1 LYAPASGAGVL
12 YFRRKTSA
20 GRAYLQ
26 IVESRRDGDQVRQQV
41 IATLGRFDELQ
52 ASGQLERLVRSGA
65 RFAAKAMV
73 LSAASNDAAIK
84 IAVRRIGPAL
94 VFERLWEET
103 GCRAVISDLA
113 SKRGHKFAL
122 ERAVFL
128 TVLHRLFVS
137 GSDRAADRWRE
148 DYAIAGAEGLDLH
161 HLYRA
166 MAWLGEEL
174 PETEQDGRTPFAPRC
189 VKDVVEERLFAHR
202 RDLLTRV
209 DLVFMDTTS
218 LYFEGAGGQTLGQ
231 HGYSKDHRPDLR
243 QMILAVLI
251 DGDGRPVCSE
261 MWPGNTADVTTLI
274 PVIDRLRRRFDIARV
289 CVVADRG
296 MISAES
302 VAELEARRLLYIL
315 GVRERSD
322 KLVRE
327 LVLNDPAPLVPL
339 LMKKRGKE
347 IDYEA
352 KTVMLAGRRYIVCRN
367 RQEAEKDAADRAS
380 IVAALE
386 RQLTK
391 GDKALVSNTGFRRY
405 LKTIS
410 EEHFAIDPD
419 KIEQERKFDGIFV
432 LRTNTDLNP
441 LEAMLCYKQLWTVE
455 QTFRTAKHLF
465 STRPIFHKL
474 DETIRG
480 HVFCS
485 FLALVLKKALED
497 RSAAVGRVGSWPEI
511 ISDLDSLTETEIE
524 YDGKRFIVRSAPRP
538 AASLAL
544 RAAGVA
550 LPPTVRDAA
559 SS

>member
-1 LYAPASGAGVL
+1 
-12 YFRRKTSA
+12 
-20 GRAYLQ
+20 
-26 IVESRRDGDQVRQQV
+26 
-41 IATLGRFDELQ
+41 
-52 ASGQLERLVRSGA
+52 VRSGA
-65 RFAAKAMV
+65 RFATQAMV
-73 LSAASNDAAIK
+73 LSAAQDDATAT
-84 IAVRRIGPAL
+84 VRRIGPAL
-94 VFERLWEET
+94 VFERLWTET
-103 GCRAVISDLA
+103 GCRAVIEA
-113 SKRGHKFAL
+113 VAKERKHGFAL
-122 ERAVFL
+122 ERAIFL
-128 TVLHRLFVS
+128 SVLHRLMGG
-137 GSDRAADRWRE
+137 GSDLAADRWRE
-148 DYAIAGAEGLDLH
+148 DYRIAGAEALELH

-174 PETEQDGRTPFAPRC
+174 PAQEQDDRTPFAPRC
-189 VKDVVEERLFAHR
+189 TKDLVEERLFGHR
-202 RDLLTRV
+202 RDLFSRL

-274 PVIDRLRRRFDIARV
+274 PVVDRLRRRFHIARV

-296 MISAES
+296 MISAETI
-302 VAELEARRLLYIL
+302 AELEARRLLYIL

-327 LVLNDPAPLVPL
+327 LVLDDPTPFVPL
-339 LMKKRGKE
+339 AMKKRSKE

-367 RQEAEKDAADRAS
+367 QQEAQKDAADRAS

-386 RQLTK
+386 RQLAK
-391 GDKALVSNTGFRRY
+391 GDKALVGNTGFRRY

-410 EEHFAIDPD
+410 DEHFAIDPD
-419 KIEQERKFDGIFV
+419 KIEEERKFDGIFV

-485 FLALVLKKALED
+485 FLALVLKTALED
-497 RSAAVGRVGSWPEI
+497 RIAALGRSGSWPEI
-511 ISDLDSLTETEIE
+511 IADLDSLTETEIE
-524 YDGKRFIVRSAPRP
+524 HDGKRFIVRSAPRP

-544 RAAGVA
+544 RAAGIA
-550 LPPTVRDAA
+550 LPPTIREAAA
-559 SS
+559 S

>member
-1 LYAPASGAGVL
+1 M

-73 LSAASNDAAIK
+73 LSAASKDAAIK

-94 VFERLWEET
+94 VFERLWDET
-103 GCRAVISDLA
+103 GCRAVVTELA
-113 SKRGHKFAL
+113 GQRKHGFAL
-122 ERAVFL
+122 ERAAFL
-128 TVLHRLFVS
+128 TVLHRLCVS

-148 DYAIAGAEGLDLH
+148 DYAIAGVERLDLH

-174 PETEQDGRTPFAPRC
+174 PETEQEGRTPFAPRC
-189 VKDVVEERLFAHR
+189 VKDVVEERLFVRR
-202 RDLLTRV
+202 RDLLTRL

-289 CVVADRG
+289 CVIADRG
-296 MISAES
+296 MISAET

-315 GVRERSD
+315 GVRERTD

-327 LVLNDPAPLVPL
+327 LVLDDLAPFVPLV
-339 LMKKRGKE
+339 MKKCGKE
-347 IDYEA
+347 IDCEA
-352 KTVMLAGRRYIVCRN
+352 KAVMLAGRRYIVCRN

-386 RQLTK
+386 RQLAK
-391 GDKALVSNTGFRRY
+391 GDKALVGNTGFRRY
-405 LKTIS
+405 LKTVG
-410 EEHFAIDPD
+410 EQHFAIDPD
-419 KIEQERKFDGIFV
+419 KIEQEKKFDGIFV

-485 FLALVLKKALED
+485 FLALVLKTALEE
-497 RSAAVGRVGSWPEI
+497 RIAAIGRVGSWPQI
-511 ISDLDSLTETEIE
+511 IADLDSLTETEIE
-524 YDGKRFIVRSAPRP
+524 YDGKRFIVRSAPQP

-559 SS
+559 AS